1 MKDKKKVISFPH
13 MGNYYVP
20 VKYLLSHV
28 FHCKIL
34 VAPKITSRTIELG
47 TKYSPDFVCTPFKYT
62 LGTLIES
69 LENGANILL
78 QAGGGCKYG
87 YYSELQIEILKSLG
101 YQFEYVNLVSKGKM
115 NIRRMYRMV
124 KEIDPKFQIRKFLKY
139 ARITKRMVAYMDHFE
154 DEVRKRIGFEKEEGS
169 FENLERE
176 MLHKFMKVKNMAQL
190 KQRYK
195 EYMKKMYALPLK
207 EEQHPIRIGVIGELY
222 TLMEPFSN
230 YYLEKAL
237 AKYHISIKRFTN
249 VNYLLFQKKH
259 HIKYLLR
266 FASRYIKYKMGADAA
281 DNIAW
286 AKYLCEEGYDG
297 IIHIKSS
304 FCTPEI
310 GAMPIIQK
318 ICHDYDVPVIFF
330 TFDAGT
336 TEVGIETRLEAFYD
350 MLKEKRKEK

>member
-87 YYSELQIEILKSLG
+87 YYSELQIEILKNLG

-115 NIRRMYRMV
+115 NMRRMYHMV
-124 KEIDPKFQIRKFLKY
+124 KKIDPEFQIVKFLKY
-139 ARITKRMVAYMDHFE
+139 ARIVKRMVIYMDHFE

-169 FENLERE
+169 FENRKNFPKEWAGLRDEKLQE
-176 MLHKFMKVKNMAQL
+176 ITGVKTAAFCHIACFICTA
-190 KQRYK
+190 KTK
-195 EYMKKMYALPLK
+195 DDAIK
-207 EEQHPIRIGVIGELY
+207 
-222 TLMEPFSN
+222 
-230 YYLEKAL
+230 L
-237 AKYHISIKRFTN
+237 A
-249 VNYLLFQKKH
+249 
-259 HIKYLLR
+259 
-266 FASRYIKYKMGADAA
+266 
-281 DNIAW
+281 NIAR
-286 AKYLCEEGYDG
+286 KN
-297 IIHIKSS
+297 K
-304 FCTPEI
+304 
-310 GAMPIIQK
+310 
-318 ICHDYDVPVIFF
+318 
-330 TFDAGT
+330 
-336 TEVGIETRLEAFYD
+336 
-350 MLKEKRKEK
+350 KE